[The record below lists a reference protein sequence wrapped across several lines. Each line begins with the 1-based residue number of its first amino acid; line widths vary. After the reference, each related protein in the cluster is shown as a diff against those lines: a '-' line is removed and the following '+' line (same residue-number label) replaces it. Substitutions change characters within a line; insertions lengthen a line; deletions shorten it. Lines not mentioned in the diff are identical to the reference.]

1 MLSLSFRFAR
11 RTLLFP
17 TPKMYSISLVLSVP
31 RGGCATKISWNLE
44 LTEIVCALTNDAGFQ
59 GPKEQHPLPLQYIC
73 KGKGRHKAAIV
84 HLAEG
89 LYALITHQILFEVSA
104 RSLIDH

>member
-11 RTLLFP
+11 HPLLFP

-59 GPKEQHPLPLQYIC
+59 GPKEQRRY
-73 KGKGRHKAAIV
+73 
-84 HLAEG
+84 
-89 LYALITHQILFEVSA
+89 LFNIFVKEEVDMKRQSFIWQKDCI
-104 RSLIDH
+104 R